1 MKPVRSFI
9 VRFPVTSDA
18 GGDGCSCNGGGGEE
32 VEEEEQV
39 VVVVGGG
46 LLIVKLLLLIEESLY
61 SKPSDETSM
70 KFHCTLSCHL

>member
-39 VVVVGGG
+39 VVVVVGGA
-46 LLIVKLLLLIEESLY
+46 V
-61 SKPSDETSM
+61 DCETAAPDRRELVL
-70 KFHCTLSCHL
+70 KALG